1 MGKQILKIGD
11 RVEIL
16 STINKGKIGKVCS
29 LSQLGSSI
37 VSVSFKNWG
46 RGHSC
51 GMSAETMFSG
61 WHYSTDQLELTNK
74 PLTDFKEF

>member
-1 MGKQILKIGD
+1 MMKHTFKVGD
-11 RVEIL
+11 RVEVL
-16 STINKGKIGKVCS
+16 STINKGKVGKVCCFS
-29 LSQLGSSI
+29 PMGASI
-37 VSVSFKNWG
+37 VSVSFKNWE

-61 WHYSTDQLELTNK
+61 WHYCTDQLELTNK